1 MKILWVS
8 VLAVLQFA
16 CGGGSGSNS
25 GGQGQAVTATTK
37 VVDQNGGTLSLDG
50 MALTIPAGALQGP
63 ISITVRKQT
72 IANAPEIID
81 GVLYEFTPDGLQFDL
96 PVTLSMPMPDNSLLG
111 PGEEFRIAKYRVT
124 PDYDDPNQNLS
135 YLIVYDTTVD
145 ATTQLVSTEISG
157 FSSYGTTTSTTF
169 PPILPPVPNTTASYD
184 SCNRRLTLTIRGSGV
199 ETATVTAFIQQRSR
213 QARPLGSIPPWTNWS
228 TDWAG
233 ERVQQPQG
241 SLVFSA
247 LPRPAAG
254 ESAYTYE
261 YQVGTRLCETLQC
274 NPPRFHVTGTTS
286 VLALERPTPGR
297 IENLAITAT
306 TSNSR
311 SLDWDHAILPEEH
324 YDYFEVMRRPPWSG
338 PTGGDWLNIGVSPS
352 WSYRDTQDIQPNTNY
367 TYFVRAVNAT
377 QPSCPNPLAGAA
389 ASTSS
394 SSIPPA
400 SITRVSVDSAG
411 VEGNQASGGPG
422 EVVAISAD
430 GRYVAFSSDASNLVA
445 GDSNGRTDVFLH
457 DTQTGTTTRVSVDSA
472 GGEGN
477 QVSIAPSISADGRY
491 IAFMSAADNLVA
503 GDSNVGWD
511 VFLHDTQT
519 GATTR
524 ISVDSAGGEG
534 NGDSMLPSIS
544 ADGRFI
550 AFMSVATN
558 LVGGDTN
565 GFTDIF
571 LHDTQTGATTRVSV
585 DAAGVESNDH
595 SNRPALN
602 EDGRYIAF
610 TSEATNLVAGDGNGR
625 TDIFLHDTQ
634 TGATTRVSVDSS
646 GNEANGSSGRY
657 RPAISADGRYIAF
670 VSGATNLVTGD
681 SNGRRDVFLHDTQ
694 TGTTRVSV
702 DSAGVEANFGSDN
715 GPAISADGRYI
726 AFSSGATNLV
736 AGDTNGFTDIFLHD
750 TQTGATNR
758 VSVDAAGVESNGH
771 SSYLAISADGSY
783 VAFQSDASN
792 LVANDTNGRRDV
804 FRAPRQ

>member
-1 MKILWVS
+1 M
-8 VLAVLQFA
+8 
-16 CGGGSGSNS
+16 
-25 GGQGQAVTATTK
+25 
-37 VVDQNGGTLSLDG
+37 
-50 MALTIPAGALQGP
+50 
-63 ISITVRKQT
+63 
-72 IANAPEIID
+72 
-81 GVLYEFTPDGLQFDL
+81 
-96 PVTLSMPMPDNSLLG
+96 
-111 PGEEFRIAKYRVT
+111 
-124 PDYDDPNQNLS
+124 
-135 YLIVYDTTVD
+135 
-145 ATTQLVSTEISG
+145 
-157 FSSYGTTTSTTF
+157 
-169 PPILPPVPNTTASYD
+169 
-184 SCNRRLTLTIRGSGV
+184 
-199 ETATVTAFIQQRSR
+199 
-213 QARPLGSIPPWTNWS
+213 
-228 TDWAG
+228 
-233 ERVQQPQG
+233 
-241 SLVFSA
+241 
-247 LPRPAAG
+247 
-254 ESAYTYE
+254 
-261 YQVGTRLCETLQC
+261 
-274 NPPRFHVTGTTS
+274 
-286 VLALERPTPGR
+286 
-297 IENLAITAT
+297 
-306 TSNSR
+306 
-311 SLDWDHAILPEEH
+311 
-324 YDYFEVMRRPPWSG
+324 
-338 PTGGDWLNIGVSPS
+338 
-352 WSYRDTQDIQPNTNY
+352 
-367 TYFVRAVNAT
+367 
-377 QPSCPNPLAGAA
+377 
-389 ASTSS
+389 
-394 SSIPPA
+394 
-400 SITRVSVDSAG
+400 
-411 VEGNQASGGPG
+411 
-422 EVVAISAD
+422 SAD

-457 DTQTGTTTRVSVDSA
+457 DAQTGTTTRVSVDSA